1 MKRFRCLR
9 SPAGLLLAGFPLIAG
24 GCASKPP
31 AAERERRAI
40 SFERVRPVLE
50 GSCVHCHGWQRLPS
64 MPPLTN
70 TAALASL
77 RGLGGLIIPGQPEN
91 SRFFNVVTLTDDQ
104 VGAMPP
110 TGHALSRGEVEMLRE
125 WIREGA
131 LLPVKKTSLTPR
143 GTMPRSR

>member
-1 MKRFRCLR
+1 MKRFRCVLF
-9 SPAGLLLAGFPLIAG
+9 PVGLLLAGFSLAAA

-31 AAERERRAI
+31 APEQERRAV

-70 TAALASL
+70 TEALASL
-77 RGLGGLIIPGQPEN
+77 IGPGGLIIPGQPEN
-91 SRFFNVVTLTDDQ
+91 SRFFNVVTLSDHQ

-110 TGHALSRGEVEMLRE
+110 TGHALSRGEVQMLRE

-131 LLPVKKTSLTPR
+131 LLPAKKTSPTPR
-143 GTMPRSR
+143 GTVPRSR